1 MANKKERAGNIFC
14 HIYLIILSAA
24 AFFPLVWVLLCSV
37 KSSGELT
44 SEPTRFLPKQ
54 FTFDNFA
61 HVIRD
66 LGFAGN
72 IGNSLI
78 IAVTTT
84 GIAIVISSM
93 AAYGIV
99 RFFPKLGSAMSVF
112 HGHGKARAGEYENRS
127 DDRIS
132 VIQCPLCRVD
142 AGGIFQNGAH
152 RY

>member
-99 RFFPKLGSAMSVF
+99 RFFPKLGSAMSKVLVTTYMF
-112 HGHGKARAGEYENRS
+112 PPILLA
-127 DDRIS
+127 I
-132 VIQCPLCRVD
+132 P
-142 AGGIFQNGAH
+142 
-152 RY
+152 